1 MRIRFTTATMLLG
14 IIVLGFI
21 DLSSAGTTTGSL
33 SVSATVSNNCQITN
47 TPSIAF
53 GNYNPL
59 DTTPVDAL
67 GTISL
72 ACTKGAIA
80 VISLD
85 TGANSSNATGTTR
98 AMKDAATNYL
108 SYELYSNSGRTT
120 VWGSSP
126 GVTEPAAP
134 SKAAV
139 NYTVYGRIP
148 AGQDQPANSYSDTV
162 GITVNF

>member
-1 MRIRFTTATMLLG
+1 MSIRFATVAALLG
-14 IIVLGFI
+14 IMGLG
-21 DLSSAGTTTGSL
+21 LAGLACAGTITGSL
-33 SVSATVSNNCQITN
+33 GVSATVSNNCQITN

-59 DTTPVDAL
+59 DTTPVDQT

-72 ACTKGAIA
+72 ACTKGAVA
-80 VISLD
+80 VIALD
-85 TGANSSNATGTTR
+85 TGANPTHATGTTR
-98 AMKDAATNYL
+98 AMKDAATDYV
-108 SYELYSNSGRTT
+108 SYELYSDSGRTT
-120 VWGSSP
+120 VWTST

>member
-1 MRIRFTTATMLLG
+1 MRLRCTTVTTLLG
-14 IIVLGFI
+14 ILVLG
-21 DLSSAGTTTGSL
+21 LASLVCAGTTTGNL

-47 TPSIAF
+47 TPAIAF

-59 DTTPVDAL
+59 SVTPVDAT

-72 ACTKGAIA
+72 ACTKGAVA
-80 VISLD
+80 VIALD
-85 TGANSSNATGTTR
+85 AGGNSSNATGTTR
-98 AMKDAATNYL
+98 AMKDAATDYL
-108 SYELYSNSGRTT
+108 SYELYSDSSRTS
-120 VWGSSP
+120 VWKP
-126 GVTEPAAP
+126 AGVTEPAAP

-162 GITVNF
+162 VITVSF

>member
-1 MRIRFTTATMLLG
+1 MRLRCTTVTTLLG
-14 IIVLGFI
+14 ILVLG
-21 DLSSAGTTTGSL
+21 LASLVCAGTTTGNL

-47 TPSIAF
+47 TPAIAF

-59 DTTPVDAL
+59 SVTPVDAT

-72 ACTKGAIA
+72 ACTKGAVA
-80 VISLD
+80 VITLD
-85 TGANSSNATGTTR
+85 TGANSSNATGMTR
-98 AMKDAATNYL
+98 AMKDAATDYL
-108 SYELYSNSGRTT
+108 SYELYSDSNRTS
-120 VWGSSP
+120 VWKP
-126 GVTEPAAP
+126 AGVTEPAAP

-162 GITVNF
+162 VITVSF